1 MASNV
6 SQAQAQAIV
15 SLFNNAPTQQKY
27 SITIQDSGGNKAT
40 TTFTFSLQKPNILSE
55 ALSVLNPFNW
65 ATTGGEVWTGITTGN
80 ADVQVNTSTP
90 VDINNG
96 VNNLQ
101 MLLDN
106 QHPFGTEDLAIVTPV
121 PWFEGWLP
129 HQLDNAI
136 TVTAKIFYCTSSGA
150 VVGLQITPNSGVIN
164 SAGYSIVTQ
173 SSPSMTML
181 PSALGGGSYAFLQV
195 GALDSQILS
204 IAQSAQSANNP
215 SEVYGVGNSIS
226 SSNNNSNSTPTVV
239 TPVSAT
245 SSSSNNNSNSTSTVV
260 TPVSAT
266 SSSSN
271 TSSNPITYASPSNSG
286 STNYGMSAT
295 GASTGGGGATSE
307 ATQAYGTPPSSK
319 TTEYLVIAGVA
330 IAGIA
335 ALFFFMNHKKK

>member
-1 MASNV
+1 MALNV
-6 SQAQAQAIV
+6 SQTQAQAIV

-226 SSNNNSNSTPTVV
+226 SSNNNSNST
-239 TPVSAT
+239 
-245 SSSSNNNSNSTSTVV
+245 STVV

>member
-226 SSNNNSNSTPTVV
+226 SSNNNSNST
-239 TPVSAT
+239 
-245 SSSSNNNSNSTSTVV
+245 STVV